1 MSATKRSEAMPTVPT
16 FEEAGLKGVNAE
28 SYWGL
33 YAPTGTPTEAIKVI
47 HEHFVRALQEPKVVN
62 QLKEL
67 GFGVIANT
75 PAEHTAQFARLV
87 AQWTETITKAGIK
100 ME

>member
-1 MSATKRSEAMPTVPT
+1 MPTVPT
-16 FEEAGLKGVNAE
+16 FEESGLKGVNAE

-33 YAPTGTPTEAIKVI
+33 YAPTGTPPEALKVI
-47 HEHFVRALQEPKVVN
+47 NQHFVRALQEPRIIN

-67 GFGVIANT
+67 GFEIIGNA
-75 PAEHTAQFARLV
+75 PDEHTAQLARLV
-87 AQWTETITKAGIK
+87 AQWTQTITKAGIK